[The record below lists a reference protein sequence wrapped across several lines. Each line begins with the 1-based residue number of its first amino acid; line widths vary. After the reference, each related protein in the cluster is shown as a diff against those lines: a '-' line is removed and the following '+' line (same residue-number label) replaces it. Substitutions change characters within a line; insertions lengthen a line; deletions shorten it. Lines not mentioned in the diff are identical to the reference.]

1 MYAYDQ
7 VQAATASI
15 FKYTFSGAWG
25 MPVWD
30 EDVTVVTFSMFGH
43 LFGLNHKT
51 LTDLSHLEHNKT
63 IYTM

>member
-1 MYAYDQ
+1 
-7 VQAATASI
+7 
-15 FKYTFSGAWG
+15 
-25 MPVWD
+25 MPVRD